1 MISVRLRKTTYLC
14 LKELTLTLVNILSEL
29 YYLRLTSTC
38 FVVVIL
44 LNQYRPEMERV
55 SVSLL
60 FKTASNAVM
69 EVNMKLLLHYIAIQ
83 IKSLMEY
90 RISFLFL
97 TLGQFVLSFT
107 IFLGTYVLFQRFHVV
122 AGYSFEEVVLCS
134 SIILLSF
141 SLAELAGRGFDM
153 FQTVL
158 GNGQFDRMLVR
169 PRGLMFQVLASRME
183 FSRLGRIIQ
192 ALLMLGYA
200 VSSDVV
206 AWKLTSIL
214 ILLSMVLG
222 GTFFFFLMYV
232 IRAALCFF
240 TVESIE
246 ILNIFTDGGR
256 EFGGYPLIIYGK
268 EVLLFLTVVIP
279 FALVQY
285 YPFLYLTGRSQQLWY
300 GALPIVSM
308 LFAIPAYAIWRAGL
322 RYYKST
328 GS

>member
-1 MISVRLRKTTYLC
+1 
-14 LKELTLTLVNILSEL
+14 
-29 YYLRLTSTC
+29 
-38 FVVVIL
+38 
-44 LNQYRPEMERV
+44 
-55 SVSLL
+55 
-60 FKTASNAVM
+60 
-69 EVNMKLLLHYIAIQ
+69 MKLLLHYIAIQ

-300 GALPIVSM
+300 GALPIISM